1 MKRYLYSIYTMGR
14 REFKNSGW
22 ELQGTPYMPKVLAEK
37 TAKTLNR
44 TLPQKGR
51 RIYEKYVAMSTQM
64 EIKDGTPHGF
74 ADWYA
79 YWAGRRSHWQG
90 KGKQRKVRYESD
102 DYI

>member
-1 MKRYLYSIYTMGR
+1 
-14 REFKNSGW
+14 
-22 ELQGTPYMPKVLAEK
+22 MPKVLAEK